1 MPKGERMSTPPIR
14 ILLLSGSLGDPSHT
28 RMLLENLAILLR
40 EQGVIAHIWDLY
52 HAPLPIPNL
61 VYYHNPQAHES
72 KIVQQLT
79 QSANQ
84 ADAFVL
90 GTPVYHNS
98 FSGILKNT
106 LDHLH
111 ADQFR
116 HKPVALISHGRERTA
131 GQPCDHLRDV
141 AQSLLSTVI

>member
-1 MPKGERMSTPPIR
+1 MSASLR
-14 ILLLSGSLGDPSHT
+14 VLLLSGSLSNPSHT
-28 RMLLENLAILLR
+28 GVLLENLAILLR
-40 EQGVIAHIWDLY
+40 EQGAIAYVWDL
-52 HAPLPIPNL
+52 HLKPLPIPNL
-61 VYYHNPQAHES
+61 VYYRHPQAHES
-72 KIVQQLT
+72 KIVQQLA